1 MGKKLNSY
9 ILVSDSLHT
18 KSDMHV
24 MVEPAITVEY
34 SHSLSHHI
42 ENGIREKINE
52 SAEVI
57 VHIEPYYKEE

>member
-1 MGKKLNSY
+1 
-9 ILVSDSLHT
+9 
-18 KSDMHV
+18 MHV